1 MDPWACSTAWEWDG
15 LGIQTA
21 HGTIQ
26 YCVSDSAGGFHGTVL
41 RQSLLQGMAVLE
53 GRYPAG
59 HFVPRH
65 AHDDAG
71 ICLVLSGSFED
82 RINGAGAQRVPGQVL
97 FHPAGLGHA
106 NHYGRDGA
114 RILGIALERGWL
126 DDVCAGCLLPERSVE
141 LNGSAANLALRA
153 HRELYQE
160 DAAARLALEGLVL
173 ELAAEVSRRALPPP
187 DRGAPRWLARVLE
200 LLHAHLGRPLRL
212 AALSAEAAVHPVH
225 LLRTFKSRVG
235 CTPGEYSR
243 RLRVDWAREQL
254 IRGGMPLVEIAL
266 RAGFSSQAHFTNTF
280 KRATGSTPSQCR
292 EAFRPR

>member
-1 MDPWACSTAWEWDG
+1 MGEP
-15 LGIQTA
+15 
-21 HGTIQ
+21 
-26 YCVSDSAGGFHGTVL
+26 VSDFHGIVL

-53 GRYPAG
+53 ARYPAG
-59 HFVPRH
+59 HLVPRH

-71 ICLVLSGSFED
+71 ICLVLSGGFED
-82 RINGAGAQRVPGQVL
+82 RISGTSALRVPGQVL
-97 FHPAGLGHA
+97 FHPAGLNHA

-114 RILGIALERGWL
+114 RILGIALERAWL
-126 DDVCAGCLLPERSVE
+126 DDVCAGCRLPERSLE
-141 LNGSAANLALRA
+141 LNGSATHLALRSY
-153 HRELYQE
+153 RELYQE

-173 ELAAEVSRRALPPP
+173 ELVAEVSRRALPPP
-187 DRGAPRWLARVLE
+187 DRRAPRWLARVLE

-254 IRGGMPLVEIAL
+254 VRGGMPLVEIAL

-280 KRATGSTPSQCR
+280 KRVTGFTPSQCR
-292 EAFRPR
+292 EAFRPRLDR